1 MTIQNII
8 STINKELISAFAL
21 LDRTFDEKKEFLHF
35 CSGGR
40 SVLQLLDHVTTINHG
55 LLLMISEGSSAARS
69 NAETIT
75 VTDNMM
81 SEYEL
86 CLSLL
91 EEKDLTT
98 HWTKPAEYVMENES
112 LHQLRFKL
120 RYQLGE
126 CFDHLDLLKNG
137 EGMLHQ
143 IEVNDTIGKLDVYH
157 CIYFLALHTRRQARL
172 IEKLFAEFEDAV
184 H

>member
-35 CSGGR
+35 CSGGK

-55 LLLMISEGSSAARS
+55 LLLMISEGASAARS
-69 NAETIT
+69 NAETIK
-75 VTDNMM
+75 VTDNR

-86 CLSLL
+86 CSSML
-91 EEKDLTT
+91 EEMDLTT
-98 HWTKPAEYVMENES
+98 HWTKPAEYTTENES
-112 LHQLRFKL
+112 LHQLRFRL

-137 EGMLHQ
+137 EGMLHE
-143 IEVNDTIGKLDVYH
+143 IEVNEAIGKLDVYH
-157 CIYFLALHTRRQARL
+157 CIYFIALHTRRQARQ